1 MSFGTFYTVLAAF
14 EGITVWGW
22 KRNIPVR
29 NVLDHIDGTIQ
40 KLASQSSVAIGGIGW
55 RCVEHYACV
64 VFAFCLKVVPWIPV
78 LFFVASPLIV
88 LGCPYFSGIDV
99 ETIFDNR
106 KPLFVRVAFW
116 TCSGQ
121 LLLFLVPK
129 LWFSRYKGG
138 GVLSDAE
145 PKDEALSSL

>member
-29 NVLDHIDGTIQ
+29 TVLNHIDGTIK
-40 KLASQSSVAIGGIGW
+40 KLAAQSNVEIRGIGW
-55 RCVEHYACV
+55 RCFEHYACV
-64 VFAFCLKVVPWIPV
+64 FFAGCLKVVPWIPV
-78 LFFVASPLIV
+78 LFFAASPLIV
-88 LGCPYFSGIDV
+88 LGCSYFAGRDV

-106 KPLFVRVAFW
+106 KPLFVRIGFW
-116 TCSGQ
+116 TCIVQ
-121 LLLFLVPK
+121 LLLLLGPK

-145 PKDEALSSL
+145 PKDEALTSL